1 MKLQRVAVC
10 IALAVVLLA
19 LPVVM
24 GGEDGSGSALDVV
37 PVDAAFFASW
47 SRQGEQFERLRESR
61 AFAEFMEI
69 PQVREVL
76 GPVLLGEYDEE
87 NPNHVTM
94 KQWLAQPFVQVGLEA
109 VSHEVFLYGD
119 VSFTELVHQIQDMV
133 ASGRRHRLQALAAG
147 KTAKAADLE
156 ASLATVGKLG
166 ELRVPNLVF
175 GFRVKD
181 PLRAR
186 SQLMLLDMLTQLGL
200 MRNDVPPWVRER
212 YGHEAVQG
220 QRFVTF
226 KVDGSMLLMTGIKFE
241 EGAAPELVAALKAA
255 LERVEMVVAVG
266 FLGDHVL
273 VSIGDSTEHLEQ
285 FGKGD
290 SLSGH
295 ADLGPL
301 VELTD
306 ERLTSVRYVSSDYR
320 AALAAKPGQVPELVE
335 LIRASTESDESL
347 SEETRVKVK
356 EALAALEKEKRPGG
370 TRPAA
375 VLGFSY
381 LTSSGYE
388 GFRYG
393 DAAQAPELDGPMR
406 VLLHVGA
413 DPIVVSARRDWIGSV
428 EDYGRFSDWLV
439 SVARPVGQAIDAG
452 NDEGVRYLWYQVC
465 DLARQFDTIMGE
477 QIVPVLA
484 HGEAALVISATDRA
498 RKWHADMPAA
508 EEPLPLPEL
517 GLVVE
522 TSDPE
527 GLLEGVEDAY
537 QVVQAGIRLVSD
549 AAEEI
554 PPLMPEIED
563 TAMGRLYY
571 LAMWPELTR
580 IDPDLLAPTAGLS
593 DRWLVVTLRPKTATA
608 LLRRTGWIPAE
619 FSAEEQAR
627 LTSLRH
633 VRPEGFVQIVLDWM
647 GYVEENLTEEPSEED
662 AALLEAYRGALR
674 LLGCW
679 KSYTRS
685 VSLDGERLV
694 THSVW
699 RFEDVQ

>member
-24 GGEDGSGSALDVV
+24 GAENRSGSALDVV

-255 LERVEMVVAVG
+255 LERGGDGGGRRISGRPRAGFDWGQHGAPGAVWQG
-266 FLGDHVL
+266 
-273 VSIGDSTEHLEQ
+273 
-285 FGKGD
+285 
-290 SLSGH
+290 
-295 ADLGPL
+295 
-301 VELTD
+301 
-306 ERLTSVRYVSSDYR
+306 RLAFR
-320 AALAAKPGQVPELVE
+320 A
-335 LIRASTESDESL
+335 R
-347 SEETRVKVK
+347 
-356 EALAALEKEKRPGG
+356 
-370 TRPAA
+370 
-375 VLGFSY
+375 
-381 LTSSGYE
+381 
-388 GFRYG
+388 
-393 DAAQAPELDGPMR
+393 
-406 VLLHVGA
+406 
-413 DPIVVSARRDWIGSV
+413 GS
-428 EDYGRFSDWLV
+428 
-439 SVARPVGQAIDAG
+439 RPVGG
-452 NDEGVRYLWYQVC
+452 
-465 DLARQFDTIMGE
+465 
-477 QIVPVLA
+477 
-484 HGEAALVISATDRA
+484 TDR
-498 RKWHADMPAA
+498 R
-508 EEPLPLPEL
+508 
-517 GLVVE
+517 
-522 TSDPE
+522 T
-527 GLLEGVEDAY
+527 
-537 QVVQAGIRLVSD
+537 
-549 AAEEI
+549 
-554 PPLMPEIED
+554 
-563 TAMGRLYY
+563 
-571 LAMWPELTR
+571 
-580 IDPDLLAPTAGLS
+580 ID
-593 DRWLVVTLRPKTATA
+593 V
-608 LLRRTGWIPAE
+608 
-619 FSAEEQAR
+619 
-627 LTSLRH
+627 
-633 VRPEGFVQIVLDWM
+633 
-647 GYVEENLTEEPSEED
+647 
-662 AALLEAYRGALR
+662 GAV
-674 LLGCW
+674 C
-679 KSYTRS
+679 
-685 VSLDGERLV
+685 
-694 THSVW
+694 
-699 RFEDVQ
+699 FE